1 MYATLESQVKQEH
14 DVDIVL
20 VSVGDMKAIKKAYPN
35 YFWTQINL
43 LKKCRVRSKIYLG
56 FDKIKLNHPRV
67 VLLRGQNGTTIR
79 HQNHSDINYVIGYLN
94 SNHAKAASEGKP
106 LVVLIAP
113 QEKDR
118 QKLKIVCTGCGLI
131 SGRSIK
137 ALIKIQSICSLKA
150 ILSAYLSS

>member
-1 MYATLESQVKQEH
+1 MSLRQIVDTYHLLILKQEESSWKVNVIPFTKAQEEIAQTMYATLESQVKQEH

-67 VLLRGQNGTTIR
+67 VLLGQNGTTIR
-79 HQNHSDINYVIGYLN
+79 HQ
-94 SNHAKAASEGKP
+94 KP
-106 LVVLIAP
+106 F
-113 QEKDR
+113 
-118 QKLKIVCTGCGLI
+118 
-131 SGRSIK
+131 
-137 ALIKIQSICSLKA
+137 
-150 ILSAYLSS
+150 